1 MVNTGQKYSR
11 ISLMPNDKIE
21 WALYREFR
29 AEDVIAAFP
38 IYIVIK
44 GFAWI
49 PYLATAISDP
59 SLANFQQ
66 LFVITSY
73 MIFLVLCFFIGKWCF
88 SFMLFKANII
98 KNTASEL
105 FSSRLLL
112 VNWGTSI
119 FFRRNLIIT
128 ILKKAEKELTWFSF
142 IALQL
147 HWLIWA
153 CNWSCLHPQFCMQFS
168 CIYQLTFVPMP

>member
-21 WALYREFR
+21 RALYKEFR

-38 IYIVIK
+38 IYIIIK
-44 GFAWI
+44 GFSWI

-73 MIFLVLCFFIGKWCF
+73 MIFLVLCFFIGK
-88 SFMLFKANII
+88 
-98 KNTASEL
+98 
-105 FSSRLLL
+105 
-112 VNWGTSI
+112 
-119 FFRRNLIIT
+119 
-128 ILKKAEKELTWFSF
+128 
-142 IALQL
+142 
-147 HWLIWA
+147 
-153 CNWSCLHPQFCMQFS
+153 
-168 CIYQLTFVPMP
+168 